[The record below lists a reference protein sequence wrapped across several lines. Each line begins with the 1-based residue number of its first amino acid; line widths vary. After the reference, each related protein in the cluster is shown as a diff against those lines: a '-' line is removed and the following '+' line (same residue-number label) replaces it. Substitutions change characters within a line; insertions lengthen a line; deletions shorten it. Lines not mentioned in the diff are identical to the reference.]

1 MFRDT
6 VLRKDKKEIMIIKT
20 LQKEKKKKDKI
31 ILIFNVVTYKS
42 SVAYRAGWVYMYC
55 LSH

>member
-20 LQKEKKKKDKI
+20 LQKEKKEKDKI

-42 SVAYRAGWVYMYC
+42 SVAYRAG
-55 LSH
+55 

>member
-20 LQKEKKKKDKI
+20 LQKEKKKKTK
-31 ILIFNVVTYKS
+31 LFS
-42 SVAYRAGWVYMYC
+42 FSM
-55 LSH
+55 LSHINPQ

>member
-20 LQKEKKKKDKI
+20 LQKEKKKDKI

-42 SVAYRAGWVYMYC
+42 SVAYRAG
-55 LSH
+55 